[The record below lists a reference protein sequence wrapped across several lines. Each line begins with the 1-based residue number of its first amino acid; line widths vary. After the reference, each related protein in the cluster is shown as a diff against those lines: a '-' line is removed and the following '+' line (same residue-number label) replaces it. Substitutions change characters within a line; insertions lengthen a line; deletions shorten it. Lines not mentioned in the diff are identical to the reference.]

1 MIAKSFEIQKLDI
14 NKYNFMLFHGDNEGA
29 KNDIISRILFNN
41 KDKKKLNYEEKQ
53 LLENPEEFFNEIL
66 TESLFDEEKILII
79 KRATNKIFNIISEI
93 YEKNPKK
100 NFIIIN
106 SIALE
111 KKSKLRNLFEKKKNL
126 LSVAFY
132 PDTDQTLVKLAIN
145 FFKNF
150 KISISQSNINL
161 IVSKCNGDRESL
173 YNELKKI
180 QFFAIKNPSI
190 STSDIIKLTNL
201 TENHNVSKL
210 VNYCLAQDI
219 KKTVKILNENN
230 FSNEDCILITRTF
243 LNKTKKVLALSI
255 EFEKNKNIDQ
265 TINSAKPPIFWKDKE
280 IIKEQIY
287 KWKPNN
293 LRSLIY
299 KINEIELL
307 IKKNVSNSINMI
319 TDFVINQ
326 TSSKINN

>member
-1 MIAKSFEIQKLDI
+1 M
-14 NKYNFMLFHGDNEGA
+14 
-29 KNDIISRILFNN
+29 
-41 KDKKKLNYEEKQ
+41 
-53 LLENPEEFFNEIL
+53 
-66 TESLFDEEKILII
+66 
-79 KRATNKIFNIISEI
+79 
-93 YEKNPKK
+93 
-100 NFIIIN
+100 
-106 SIALE
+106 
-111 KKSKLRNLFEKKKNL
+111 
-126 LSVAFY
+126 
-132 PDTDQTLVKLAIN
+132 
-145 FFKNF
+145 
-150 KISISQSNINL
+150 
-161 IVSKCNGDRESL
+161 
-173 YNELKKI
+173 
-180 QFFAIKNPSI
+180 
-190 STSDIIKLTNL
+190 TNL